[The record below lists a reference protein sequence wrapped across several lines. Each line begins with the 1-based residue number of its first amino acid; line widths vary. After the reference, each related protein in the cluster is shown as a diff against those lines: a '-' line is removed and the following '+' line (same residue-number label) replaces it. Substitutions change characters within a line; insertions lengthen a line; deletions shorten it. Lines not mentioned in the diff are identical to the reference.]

1 MSDLNQRPSD
11 YKSDALPAEL
21 NWQRALLY
29 IAGNKISSVKIHK
42 SLAFGHRPVNHI
54 GMIKLPELLAPA
66 GTLDAFKTAILYGA
80 DAIYA
85 GLPGFSMRARAK
97 ITTDEVKAGIELAHN
112 AEKKVYLAF
121 NLFAHDFEYENLGR
135 VSDTINYLRPDALIV
150 SDPGIVMWVREN
162 HPDIP
167 IHISTQANICSARS
181 VKFWQ
186 AAGAKLCVL
195 AREVTHNEFKS
206 IRAACPDVGLE
217 IFVHGAMCMSYSGRC
232 LLSNFITGRPA
243 NRGACAQLCRWK
255 YDVILREHDSGVEM
269 PIEED
274 ERGAYIMNSKDLC
287 LMPRLGEVISAA
299 PDSLKIEGRNR
310 SEYYVGSVVHA
321 YRCAMDAYAADPAG
335 FDPAPFMNALNVLET
350 RGYTTAFFDGPVGPD
365 AHDYDTTRSTSEY
378 HAAGVITN
386 ATDDEITLELRNEIK
401 AGDEITFILP
411 GTMDK
416 ATVKPARLI
425 NAANRTEV
433 QKMAAGQHNS
443 IIIPREW
450 LPDGLGGK
458 FVPYVLAYKHK

>member
-1 MSDLNQRPSD
+1 
-11 YKSDALPAEL
+11 
-21 NWQRALLY
+21 
-29 IAGNKISSVKIHK
+29 
-42 SLAFGHRPVNHI
+42 
-54 GMIKLPELLAPA
+54 MIKLPELLAPA

-97 ITTDEVKAGIELAHN
+97 ITTDEVKTGIDMAHAAG
-112 AEKKVYLAF
+112 KKVYLAF
-121 NLFAHDFEYENLGR
+121 NLFAHDFEYEHLGR
-135 VSDTINYLRPDALIV
+135 VSDTIRYLRPDALIV
-150 SDPGIVMWVREN
+150 SDPGIVMWVRDN

-167 IHISTQANICSARS
+167 IHISTQANICSARA

-206 IRAACPDVGLE
+206 IRAACPDMGLE

-255 YDVILREHDSGVEM
+255 YDVVLRERESGVEM

-274 ERGAYIMNSKDLC
+274 ERGAYIMNAKDLC
-287 LMPRLGEVISAA
+287 LMPRLADVIAA
-299 PDSLKIEGRNR
+299 GPDSLKIEGRNR
-310 SEYYVGSVVHA
+310 SEYYVGSVTRA
-321 YRCAMDAYAADPAG
+321 YRLALDAYAADPTH
-335 FDPAPFMNALNVLET
+335 FDPAPFMNDLNVLES

-365 AHDYDTTRSTSEY
+365 AHNYDTTRSTSDF
-378 HAAGVITN
+378 HAAGVITD
-386 ATDDEITLELRNEIK
+386 ARGDSITLELRNEIK

-411 GTMDK
+411 GVMN
-416 ATVKPARLI
+416 KPIIKLPRLI
-425 NAANRTEV
+425 CMANGTDV
-433 QKMAAGQHNS
+433 PKLAAGQRNS
-443 IIIPREW
+443 IIIPRKW
-450 LPDGLGGK
+450 LGGEFQDK
-458 FVPYVLAYKHK
+458 FVPYVLAYKRK

>member
-1 MSDLNQRPSD
+1 MT
-11 YKSDALPAEL
+11 
-21 NWQRALLY
+21 
-29 IAGNKISSVKIHK
+29 
-42 SLAFGHRPVNHI
+42 
-54 GMIKLPELLAPA
+54 KLPELLAPA

-97 ITTDEVKAGIELAHN
+97 ITTDQVKAGIDLAH
-112 AEKKVYLAF
+112 AAGKKVYLAF

-135 VSDTINYLRPDALIV
+135 VSDTIRYLKPDALIV

-167 IHISTQANICSARS
+167 THISTQANICSARA

-206 IRAACPDVGLE
+206 IRAACPDMGLE

-255 YDVILREHDSGVEM
+255 YDVILRERESGVEM

-274 ERGAYIMNSKDLC
+274 DRGAYIMNAKDLC
-287 LMPRLGEVISAA
+287 LMPRLAEVIAA
-299 PDSLKIEGRNR
+299 GPDSLKIEGRNR
-310 SEYYVGSVVHA
+310 SEYYVGSVTRA
-321 YRCAMDAYAADPAG
+321 YRLAMDAYSADPAH
-335 FDPAPFMNALNVLET
+335 FDPAPFINDLNILES

-365 AHDYDTTRSTSEY
+365 AHNYDTTRSTSDF
-378 HAAGVITN
+378 HAAGVIT
-386 ATDDEITLELRNEIK
+386 AVRDDSITLELRNEIK
-401 AGDEITFILP
+401 TGDEITFILP
-411 GTMDK
+411 GLME
-416 ATVKPARLI
+416 KPTIKLPRLI
-425 NAANRTEV
+425 NAANGADV
-433 QKMAAGQHNS
+433 PKLAAGQRNS

-450 LPDGLGGK
+450 LRTALRDK
-458 FVPYVLAYKHK
+458 FVPYVLAYKRK